1 MKKYFKGFLMAIS
14 MFTIIP
20 LPKYE
25 WDDEG
30 GKNIMKFYPVIG
42 LIVGVIWYG
51 VFRIL
56 NLLGASIM
64 VTTAV
69 TLITP
74 FILTGMLHLD
84 GYMDV
89 CDALLSRRDKQ
100 EKLRILKDPHT
111 GAFAVISVIMLFIL
125 NFSTLHTVIS
135 NNIANANT
143 TGFKSETLI
152 SKTFDDVLIKNND
165 KYVNGKG
172 TTQELG
178 TLNLGVKIDEVT
190 TNYEQGVIVE
200 TENETDF
207 ALNGKGFFTVRD
219 EQGNVFYTRDGG
231 FNINGDGYLV
241 TSSGAQVLN
250 SNNQPMYVGGS
261 SISVDSNNNVVLS
274 SGAVHKFNIVDFDDY
289 SSLNKVGQNLYSG
302 EGAIATN
309 NYRVQNMQKESSNV
323 DIIESTAALMSNL
336 RAFEANQKVVQAMD
350 STLSKIANEIGT
362 VR

>member
-135 NNIANANT
+135 NNINGSSVGLILIPIISRSLMGYLLLSKESMKASSLGAFFKQG
-143 TGFKSETLI
+143 TGKVDKVVLLSGLIIASLI
-152 SKTFDDVLIKNND
+152 SVFIFGIYGLIMI
-165 KYVNGKG
+165 
-172 TTQELG
+172 LG
-178 TLNLGVKIDEVT
+178 MIL
-190 TNYEQGVIVE
+190 
-200 TENETDF
+200 
-207 ALNGKGFFTVRD
+207 
-219 EQGNVFYTRDGG
+219 
-231 FNINGDGYLV
+231 
-241 TSSGAQVLN
+241 
-250 SNNQPMYVGGS
+250 
-261 SISVDSNNNVVLS
+261 ISVFLVNNAAKEFDGMSGDSAGYGLVIAEAIGVLVLS
-274 SGAVHKFNIVDFDDY
+274 FI
-289 SSLNKVGQNLYSG
+289 
-302 EGAIATN
+302 
-309 NYRVQNMQKESSNV
+309 
-323 DIIESTAALMSNL
+323 
-336 RAFEANQKVVQAMD
+336 
-350 STLSKIANEIGT
+350 
-362 VR
+362 